1 MNSFFDSNSEDSR
14 KEVNELTTV
23 VKDRQIVEM
32 LQKWEQTNEWVK
44 FGLEKRKPDNTV

>member
-14 KEVNELTTV
+14 KEGDELTTV

-32 LQKWEQTNEWVK
+32 LQK
-44 FGLEKRKPDNTV
+44 